1 MAVQV
6 EPSAQGGTQGA
17 IGGGSTSPP
26 NASNLE
32 DSEQV
37 VRHRE
42 SQSEAPLTPPTG
54 DMTSPDDII
63 RKPSFVEL
71 LTPGREGQGKTGS
84 NDVSKQQSEVLK
96 RDFTGLLNTVNS
108 LNAAVFISGPVPPVR
123 GGDERFSRLFALNK
137 WLISACT
144 DHSVHFINNFNIFW
158 ERRHLFK
165 ANGFNFNKSGVK
177 LFTSNLF
184 YSIRHPCVLGAKAE
198 INEELSHKE
207 EQTVLREQT
216 KPSRNLEEELHLPPP
231 GKSLRKETH
240 LRQEEGS
247 LLASNSL
254 NNTNDQDQGP
264 RPSPVPQTRDRPSPS
279 SPSLSPSSPH
289 LKFTEEM
296 MERVN
301 AGLRSTPQ
309 PNPFLSPINPPPE
322 QPKVHHRAPPSTEQS
337 KLHCAASLPLVPP
350 YHLHALSPQSDV

>member
-1 MAVQV
+1 MCGKNTKVLCFPKDMV
-6 EPSAQGGTQGA
+6 
-17 IGGGSTSPP
+17 
-26 NASNLE
+26 NNLKE
-32 DSEQV
+32 RILQIADEY
-37 VRHRE
+37 
-42 SQSEAPLTPPTG
+42 PTV
-54 DMTSPDDII
+54 TNI
-63 RKPSFVEL
+63 VL
-71 LTPGREGQGKTGS
+71 HTGS

-108 LNAAVFISGPVPPVR
+108 LNAAVFISGPVPPIR

-137 WLISACT
+137 WLVSACT
-144 DHSVHFINNFNIFW
+144 DDSVHFINNFNIFW

-184 YSIRHPCVLGAKAE
+184 YSIRHPSVLGAKAE

-216 KPSRNLEEELHLPPP
+216 KPCRNLEEELHLPPP
-231 GKSLRKETH
+231 GKSLRKERH

-264 RPSPVPQTRDRPSPS
+264 RPSPVPLTPDRPSPS

-301 AGLRSTPQ
+301 AGLRSTPR

-322 QPKVHHRAPPSTEQS
+322 QPKVRHRAPPSTEQS
-337 KLHCAASLPLVPP
+337 KLHCAASPPLVPP
-350 YHLHALSPQSDV
+350 YHLHALSLQSDV